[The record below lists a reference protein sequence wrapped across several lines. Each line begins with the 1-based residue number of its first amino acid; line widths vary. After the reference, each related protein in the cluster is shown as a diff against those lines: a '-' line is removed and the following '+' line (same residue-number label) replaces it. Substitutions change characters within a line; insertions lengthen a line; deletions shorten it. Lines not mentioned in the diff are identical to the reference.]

1 MQLQHLLRSEYD
13 LPLTFFADW
22 KWMIKCWKQD
32 ISKENLYQRRTS
44 EYFTMADLERY
55 IDMLYWIIDH
65 PKSTRAEKHYAR
77 IAQVVLSI
85 TISQTGKRTC
95 EVLGVRPQS
104 VYFGEAAEGQ
114 VGVAFFAQGSKTD
127 IENQRS
133 SAVSFMPLENKQ
145 VVYHPSLV
153 TTITFL

>member
-1 MQLQHLLRSEYD
+1 M
-13 LPLTFFADW
+13 PLAFFADW

-44 EYFTMADLERY
+44 EYFTMDDLERY
-55 IDMLYWIIDH
+55 IDMLYGITTNPDT
-65 PKSTRAEKHYAR
+65 TRADKHYAR
-77 IAQVVLSI
+77 IARVVLSI

-104 VYFGEAAEGQ
+104 VYFGEAAEGR

-127 IENQRS
+127 LENQRS
-133 SAVSFMPLENKQ
+133 SAVSFMPLEDQ
-145 VVYHPSLV
+145 TV
-153 TTITFL
+153 TSKSF

>member
-1 MQLQHLLRSEYD
+1 M
-13 LPLTFFADW
+13 PLAFFADW

-55 IDMLYWIIDH
+55 ITMLYAVTDEW
-65 PKSTRAEKHYAR
+65 KSTKAEIHYAR
-77 IAQVVLSI
+77 IARVVLSI

-104 VYFGEAAEGQ
+104 VYFGEAAEGR

-127 IENQRS
+127 LENQRS
-133 SAVSFMPLENKQ
+133 SAVSFMPLDNK
-145 VVYHPSLV
+145 LV
-153 TTITFL
+153 SPLKHFTR